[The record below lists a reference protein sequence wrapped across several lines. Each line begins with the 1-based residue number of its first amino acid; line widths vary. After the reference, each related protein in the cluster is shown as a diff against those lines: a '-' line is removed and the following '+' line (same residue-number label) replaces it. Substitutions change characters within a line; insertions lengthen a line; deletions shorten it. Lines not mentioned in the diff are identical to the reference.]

1 MNNRLLDLLI
11 EFDEMGY
18 APTQPCGDPERCA
31 EEWKN
36 RVWEEVKSLEAENAA
51 LRERLEKAVE
61 LPFENLDKVFILA
74 GEDTN
79 EKQFIP
85 DRIVEGT
92 IVGFGYDVYEWVDG
106 NYKFNYHVLVG
117 ENNYIFALEQFNKT
131 LFKTREAAEVRLAE
145 LKGEKL

>member
-1 MNNRLLDLLI
+1 MTEQEIVKLLSSI
-11 EFDEMGY
+11 EMKVLSGVGDELW
-18 APTQPCGDPERCA
+18 EKVLWLV
-31 EEWKN
+31 EE
-36 RVWEEVKSLEAENAA
+36 LQAENAE
-51 LRERLEKAVE
+51 LRARLDKAVE
-61 LPFENLDKVFILA
+61 LPFKNLDKVFILA
-74 GEDTN
+74 GEHTKA
-79 EKQFIP
+79 KQFIP

-92 IVGFGYDVYEWVDG
+92 IVGFGYDIYEWVDG